1 MPVTYQYIY
10 GPVYSW
16 RLGIS
21 LGIDPL
27 SRTEKICNY
36 DCVYCQLGPTT
47 RWVTERGVFVPTD
60 ALMDEIRS
68 LPKTPIDYFTF
79 SGRGEPT
86 LASNLGAMIRT
97 LKSSRPEKIA
107 VITNS
112 SLLHCPDV
120 QDDLAQAD
128 FVLAKLDAASSK
140 SFEQI
145 DNSRGLIDFLRMVE
159 GLKIFRRIFK
169 GRLALQMM
177 FIEGNKDCAQAM
189 AEIARDVGADEI
201 EINTPTRPCGSEPLD
216 KRTIEGI
223 KQYFDGLPVVTVYE
237 REIRTVEPLDRRQA
251 VRRHGRYF
259 SNS

>member
-1 MPVTYQYIY
+1 MTASYQYIY

-27 SRTEKICNY
+27 SCTEKICNY

-47 RWVTERGVFVPTD
+47 RWVTERKEFVST
-60 ALMDEIRS
+60 ATLMNEIQS

-86 LASNLGAMIRT
+86 LASNLGEMIRK
-97 LKSSRPEKIA
+97 LKSTRSEKVA

-128 FVLAKLDAASSK
+128 FVLAKLDASSTTF
-140 SFEQI
+140 FERI
-145 DNSRGLIDFLRMVE
+145 DNSRGLIDFPRMIE
-159 GLKIFRRIFK
+159 GLKTFRRSFK
-169 GRLALQMM
+169 GKLALQMM
-177 FIEGNKDCAQAM
+177 FIEDNKDCAAAM
-189 AEIARDVGADEI
+189 ANIARTIGADEI

-223 KQYFDGLPVVTVYE
+223 KQNFDGLPVVTVYE
-237 REIRTVEPLDRRQA
+237 REIKTVEPLDRRQA

-259 SNS
+259 STS